1 MTFKFALRLL
11 EVSWKWFEEGR
22 SLEVGLGGEG
32 RCDKFSRKTGRA
44 IARNATA
51 TILYSSSMPERVIF
65 SWISDRDNSVFFITA
80 KDCTIG

>member
-1 MTFKFALRLL
+1 MRDRAR
-11 EVSWKWFEEGR
+11 ESMGR
-22 SLEVGLGGEG
+22 AVVINLVRNWL
-32 RCDKFSRKTGRA
+32 A

-51 TILYSSSMPERVIF
+51 TILYSSSMPERLIF